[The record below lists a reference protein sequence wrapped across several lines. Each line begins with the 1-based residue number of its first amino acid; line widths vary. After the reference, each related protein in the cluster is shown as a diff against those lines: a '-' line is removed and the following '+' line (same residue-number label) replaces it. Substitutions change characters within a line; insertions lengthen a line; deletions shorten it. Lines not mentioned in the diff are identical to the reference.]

1 MHFSRSDLDHREAYL
16 PLGPNYS
23 FRFVEREDVQQA
35 ADRSM
40 LLNLQVSSS
49 KLVHMY
55 VYDVHRGITHVIVFT
70 FLLYG
75 FSLFHDHEG
84 VCGFG

>member
-1 MHFSRSDLDHREAYL
+1 
-16 PLGPNYS
+16 
-23 FRFVEREDVQQA
+23 
-35 ADRSM
+35 M

-55 VYDVHRGITHVIVFT
+55 VYDVYRGIPHLLVFI

-75 FSLFHDHEG
+75 FILFHDHEG
-84 VCGFG
+84 VCASVVWAE